1 MAAAPQQQ
9 EEVKAKVDVPP
20 KGALMGAGSGLRE
33 GLFGFGCGVLYGMTS
48 PLIGHPF
55 DTVKTKMQAQARPHP
70 LYLLSDIFY
79 NIIDIIISI
88 NSPIIG
94 FYLFILFFGGLCRR
108 GTGRA
113 A

>member
-1 MAAAPQQQ
+1 MAAAPQQ
-9 EEVKAKVDVPP
+9 EEIKAKVDVPP

-55 DTVKTKMQAQARPHP
+55 DTVKTKMQAQARPH
-70 LYLLSDIFY
+70 LF
-79 NIIDIIISI
+79 IIERYILQHIIVFISI

-94 FYLFILFFGGLCRR
+94 NI
-108 GTGRA
+108 
-113 A
+113 